1 MTKMFIDKFIEIV
14 SAVLQLP
21 LALINQP
28 GSGDLSVT
36 SFSMKTTE
44 EYFHLLVKQM
54 KHGEGEP
61 FNPQ

>member
-36 SFSMKTTE
+36 SFSMKRTE
-44 EYFHLLVKQM
+44 EFFPLLVKQM
-54 KHGEGEP
+54 KHEEGEP